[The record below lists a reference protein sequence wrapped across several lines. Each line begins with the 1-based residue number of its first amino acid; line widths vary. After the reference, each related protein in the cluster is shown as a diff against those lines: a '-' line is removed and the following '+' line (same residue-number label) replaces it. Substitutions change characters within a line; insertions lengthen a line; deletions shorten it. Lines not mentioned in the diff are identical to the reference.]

1 MCIYYDLSDEYQN
14 TVREIFGYPP
24 PSNLSWVRIL
34 RLFRAMQAC
43 QPGKILVSENQGR
56 ICVAVECKIKEIGT
70 FHRRRNQ
77 SCASPSTINAIQEF
91 LVKSGIE
98 PVE

>member
-1 MCIYYDLSDEYQN
+1 MCIYYELSDEHQ
-14 TVREIFGYPP
+14 TTIREIFGYPP

-34 RLFRAMQAC
+34 RLFRAMEASR
-43 QPGKILVSENQGR
+43 PGKVLVHEHQGR
-56 ICVAVECKIKEIGT
+56 VCVAVECKVKEIAT
-70 FHRRRNQ
+70 LHRRRNQ
-77 SCASPSTINAIQEF
+77 SCASPSTVNAIQDF